1 VITKSDMMDVLVAA
15 SPGFAAEWD
24 AFRREWAEEADDLP
38 LYLVLGDFAR
48 HVVDLLERND
58 PEALTR
64 VFAAIELLH
73 VNGDHYA
80 PPPPGLG
87 NRRRVVS
94 LSRREKEDGSRG
106 FEPACRVPRQ

>member
-1 VITKSDMMDVLVAA
+1 MMDVLVAA

-58 PEALTR
+58 TEALTR

-80 PPPPGLG
+80 PPPQQVSGSQPLPEGEG
-87 NRRRVVS
+87 RRLAR
-94 LSRREKEDGSRG
+94 
-106 FEPACRVPRQ
+106 F